1 MPCLEWALDH
11 DEQFG
16 IWGGLSERQRRRLQ
30 NKVYNLGGDERR
42 RLLAEHMWP
51 TTNAA
56 DQDRGTRPPA
66 TTPVRRAV

>member
-11 DEQFG
+11 DENFG

-30 NKVYNLGGDERR
+30 NKVYNLDGDERR

-51 TTNAA
+51 TTDAA
-56 DQDRGTRPPA
+56 DQDRGARPSVIG
-66 TTPVRRAV
+66 PVRRAV